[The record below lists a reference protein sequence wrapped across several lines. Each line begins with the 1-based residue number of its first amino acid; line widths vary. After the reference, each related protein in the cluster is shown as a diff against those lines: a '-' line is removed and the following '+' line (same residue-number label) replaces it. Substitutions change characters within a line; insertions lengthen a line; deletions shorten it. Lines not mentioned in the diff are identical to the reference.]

1 MNSFKRKVLVSFM
14 AMALCVTSVFGTS
27 VTAEAAT
34 SKKAVKSVTLKV
46 NNKKVNGKTV
56 QLTQGKSTT
65 VKVTVSPSSAK
76 KSITYKSSNKKIASI
91 STKGKIKGVKAG
103 TATMTVT
110 VKGKNNKTKKA
121 TFKVKVVKK
130 ATPTKKPTKVPTK
143 KPTAVPTKAVQQ
155 PTEMTLEASATA
167 IAPGQT
173 SQLYPKFVP
182 AGTSTKVSYKSS
194 NTTVATVDAN
204 GTVKGLTEGTATIV
218 ATTANN
224 LSATLTIKVAKVA
237 PTSMKLNVSTLTMTI
252 GEGNQTL
259 SAQFPEGTTQTEV
272 TWKSSD
278 ETVVSVDATGKLV
291 AKKAGKATI
300 TATSVADPSI
310 TATCDVTVKSETNT
324 RTDGVTIEV
333 ANALNGYENT
343 VFTGNNADI
352 RVRLYKD
359 AKPVANTDVTL
370 KMEYKSGTG
379 NYWEISNEHSAS
391 STVKTDAQGIAT
403 FTIALKNGYN
413 YKANDGVMGG
423 YLLTAT
429 ATGASTKAQTALRFA
444 RFTVGEYKGRV
455 ATENYSFANI
465 TVNGLLTNLVQGE
478 NAAEE
483 KLDEKQ
489 VVERKQINTDK
500 VNNELIGTSEYVV
513 SQQVST
519 EGTVDHAVTFN
530 AAPLIEYPEVITGTS
545 DDDYKQEVNYSTK
558 GYSIYDTSK
567 STVIREVP
575 TNLNY
580 ATLNFANVTISKNT
594 ALKIEVYRDYDE
606 TTDTLLGKL
615 DDYVYAIKGE
625 HVEDNF
631 GFQVPIQELAK
642 KADDYVYIKVYV
654 ESQGQVEVAKAI
666 GFDLVNITGNYVGT
680 AKYKNL
686 SELYKDAKI
695 NWTSVTTGKIGQ
707 DAYKYANFQNSV
719 TMKAGNNKKAKT
731 DEENINTAYGYGI
744 DTVSSNS
751 PYYNATVTYR
761 VPTYPHL
768 GNAIVTV
775 KKQNANEIDTYFMI
789 PTYADNNE
797 NKLIDSTKVQA
808 FNVSKEE
815 ATNYGVGVQ
824 VTSTDYTVTL
834 NSEISGVSEVY
845 GELEVGS
852 ELDYLTM
859 EQKRL
864 FAYVEWAPLPK
875 EKVKPTTDFYALVGQ
890 TISVD
895 VLVKDENGNKVR
907 DKEVEFYLGDDKT
920 EKLTRASLPEGVSI
934 TADSTK
940 YDETNSTV
948 KTNADGVATITFKSD
963 SYKSGIIAEPLFPK
977 CEGYKVT
984 MSVKGTV
991 AEYARLYWIA
1001 PGLSFTDQTAVEA
1014 EETKDNIAQKATKTI
1029 TYELGNKDTKQTETQ
1044 TKNIDTTWLVG
1055 YQVVGLVEDKVKAD
1069 AATAAKEGYSNVII
1083 EGADTG
1089 VTLLGSGVDEP
1100 YGKIVEGTL
1109 DTKKACAQITSVKTG
1124 LDILRGTL
1132 SRDTID
1138 EKAVMNFTLL
1148 DSLGNVIKTVPNV
1161 GDGETS
1167 ASVGLNVPIKW
1178 APVNM
1183 QYVIDTPSGYDI
1195 TVDENIAGKQE
1206 TVYVKVFDNKNN
1218 MLDDYEVKYSV
1229 KDSSTGEYVKLAG
1242 QKVAGE
1248 ASGVSKKGYV
1258 AINYTIPNKTCT
1270 YDVTATIEGYGSV
1283 TKSINYKTRTAT
1295 TADFGMKLATGAL
1308 ENGMIKIA
1316 VKLSEDV
1323 NADTVVK
1330 EMFEIRDEAGV
1341 KYTINSFSVDGSVIT
1356 MTVNPGT
1363 FKYLNITY
1371 NAVKEDLA
1379 KGVVARRMSSK
1390 NTKVA
1395 MKDGYVISGYYNPGV
1410 EYEYT
1415 KGTVKAKVAT
1425 DLYEGSYVV
1434 FAYGDKADAL
1444 NNLESVAVASG
1455 KATSAKAAKA
1465 KFVKVYV
1472 AGEESEVYE
1481 NKTTE

>member
-46 NNKKVNGKTV
+46 GSKKVNGKTV
-56 QLTQGKSTT
+56 QLTQGKYTT
-65 VKVTVSPSSAK
+65 VKVTVNPSSAK

-204 GTVKGLTEGTATIV
+204 GTVTGLTEGTATIV

-370 KMEYKSGTG
+370 KMEYKSGSG

-391 STVKTDAQGIAT
+391 STVKTDEQGIAT

-444 RFTVGEYKGRV
+444 RFTVGEYKGKV

-478 NAAEE
+478 NAA
-483 KLDEKQ
+483 KQGLDETET
-489 VVERKQINTDK
+489 VERKQINTDK
-500 VNNELIGTSEYVV
+500 VNNELISTSEYVV

-519 EGTVDHAVTFN
+519 KGTDDHAVTFN
-530 AAPLIEYPEVITGTS
+530 AAPLIEYPEVITGTT
-545 DDDYKQEVNYSTK
+545 DDDYTQEVNYSTK
-558 GYSIYDTSK
+558 GYSIYDTTK
-567 STVIREVP
+567 STVIKEVP

-594 ALKIEVYRDYDE
+594 ALKIKVYRDYDE
-606 TTDTLLGKL
+606 MTDTLLGEL
-615 DDYVYAIKGE
+615 ASYAIKGE
-625 HVEDNF
+625 HVEDDF
-631 GFQVPIQELAK
+631 GFQVPIQEFVK

-666 GFDLVNITGNYVGT
+666 GFDLVNIKGNYVGT

-686 SELYKDAKI
+686 SEIYKDAKI
-695 NWTSVTTGKIGQ
+695 NWTSVTKGKIGE
-707 DAYKYANFQNSV
+707 DTYKYANFQNSV
-719 TMKAGNNKKAKT
+719 TMT
-731 DEENINTAYGYGI
+731 DEQAESYGI
-744 DTVSSNS
+744 KVKNQGD
-751 PYYNATVTYR
+751 PYYKATVTYR

-775 KKQNANEIDTYFMI
+775 KKQNANEAITYFMI
-789 PTYADNNE
+789 PTYAVNNE
-797 NKLIDSTKVQA
+797 NKLMDSSKVQA
-808 FNVSKEE
+808 FNVSVQE
-815 ATNYGVGVQ
+815 ATNYGVDVD
-824 VTSTDYTVTL
+824 VKTTDYTVTL
-834 NSEISGVSEVY
+834 NTETAGVSEVY
-845 GELEVGS
+845 GELEVGT
-852 ELDYLTM
+852 ELDEILTT

-864 FAYVEWAPLPK
+864 FAYVEWAPLPT
-875 EKVKPTTDFYALVGQ
+875 EKQKNVKDFYALVGQ
-890 TISVD
+890 TIGVD
-895 VLVKDENGNKVR
+895 VLVTDENGNKVR

-920 EKLTRASLPEGVSI
+920 EKLTRTSLPEGVSI

-940 YDETNSTV
+940 YDETKSTV
-948 KTNADGVATITFKSD
+948 KTNAEGVATITFKSD
-963 SYKSGIIAEPLFPK
+963 SYKSGIIEQPLFPK

-1001 PGLSFTDQTAVEA
+1001 PGLSFTDQTAVKA
-1014 EETKDNIAQKATKTI
+1014 EETKDEDDTDQVATKTI
-1029 TYELGNKDTKQTETQ
+1029 TYELGNKDTLQTKTQ

-1055 YQVVGLVEDKVKAD
+1055 YQVVGLVEDKVKTD
-1069 AATAAKEGYSNVII
+1069 AAAAAADGYSNVII
-1083 EGADTG
+1083 SGADTG
-1089 VTLLGSGVDEP
+1089 ITLLGSGVDEA
-1100 YGKIVEGTL
+1100 YGNIVEGTL
-1109 DTKKACAQITSVKTG
+1109 DTKKACAQVTSVKTG

-1148 DSLGNVIKTVPNV
+1148 DNLGNVIKTVPNV

-1183 QYVIDTPSGYDI
+1183 QYVIETPSGYDI
-1195 TVDENIAGKQE
+1195 TIDENTAGKQE
-1206 TVYVKVFDNKNN
+1206 TVYVKVFDSKDN

-1229 KDSSTGEYVKLAG
+1229 KDSTTGAYIIEEG
-1242 QKVAGE
+1242 
-1248 ASGVSKKGYV
+1248 SGVSKKGYV
-1258 AINYTIPNKTCT
+1258 AINYAIPNKTCT

-1283 TKSINYKTRTAT
+1283 TKSINYKTRTKA
-1295 TADFGMKLATGAL
+1295 TADFGMKLATGEL
-1308 ENGMIKIA
+1308 ENGMIKIS

-1323 NADTVVK
+1323 NPDTVVK
-1330 EMFEIRDEAGV
+1330 EMFEIRDNNKQ
-1341 KYTINSFSVDGSVIT
+1341 KYTINSFSVDGSTIT
-1356 MTVNPGT
+1356 MTVNPAT
-1363 FKYLNITY
+1363 FTYLNITY
-1371 NAVKEDLA
+1371 HDVKEDLVN
-1379 KGVVARRMSSK
+1379 GIVARRMSSK

-1395 MKDGYVISGYYNPGV
+1395 MKDGYAVSGYYYPGV
-1410 EYEYT
+1410 DYT
-1415 KGTVKAKVAT
+1415 YAKGTVTATEAT
-1425 DLYEGSYVV
+1425 DLYKDSYVV
-1434 FAYGDKADAL
+1434 FAYGDSENAL
-1444 NNLESVAVASG
+1444 NNLETVQVKTAGTV
-1455 KATSAKAAKA
+1455 TCAKAAKA
-1465 KFVKVYV
+1465 NFVKVYV
-1472 AGEESEVYE
+1472 AGEESQVYE
-1481 NKTTE
+1481 N

>member
-27 VTAEAAT
+27 TTTEAAS

-46 NNKKVNGKTV
+46 GGKKVNGKTV
-56 QLTQGKSTT
+56 LLTQGKSTT
-65 VKVTVSPSSAK
+65 VKVTVNPSSAK

-121 TFKVKVVKK
+121 TFKVIVQKK
-130 ATPTKKPTKVPTK
+130 PTPTKAPTKVPTK

-182 AGTSTKVSYKSS
+182 AGTTTKVSYKSS

-204 GTVKGLTEGTATIV
+204 GTVTGLTEGTATIV

-259 SAQFPEGTTQTEV
+259 SPQFPEGTTQTEV

-278 ETVVSVDATGKLV
+278 ETIVSVDATGKLV

-300 TATSVADPSI
+300 TATSAADPSI
-310 TATCDVTVKSETNT
+310 TATCEVTVKSETNT

-343 VFTGNNADI
+343 VFTGTNADI

-370 KMEYKSGTG
+370 KMEYKSGTAD
-379 NYWEISNEHSAS
+379 YWEISNEHSAS

-413 YKANDGVMGG
+413 FKANEGVMGG

-444 RFTVGEYKGRV
+444 RFSVGTYKGRV
-455 ATENYSFANI
+455 ATKDYSFANI
-465 TVNGLLTNLVQGE
+465 TVNDFETDLVQGV
-478 NAAEE
+478 NAANKGLEE
-483 KLDEKQ
+483 TQ
-489 VVERKQINTDK
+489 TVERKQINTDK
-500 VNNELIGTSEYVV
+500 NHNELIGTSEYVV

-519 EGTVDHAVTFN
+519 EGKKDHAVTFN

-545 DDDYKQEVNYSTK
+545 DDDYKQAVNYSTQ

-567 STVIREVP
+567 STVIKEVP

-594 ALKIEVYRDYDE
+594 ALKIKVYSAYDE
-606 TTDTLLGKL
+606 VTDTLLGEL
-615 DDYVYAIKGE
+615 ASYAVKGE

-631 GFQVPIQELAK
+631 GFQVPIQELAE

-719 TMKAGNNKKAKT
+719 TMTEAQAKS
-731 DEENINTAYGYGI
+731 YGI
-744 DTVSSNS
+744 DTTSSDS
-751 PYYNATVTYR
+751 PYYKATVTYR

-775 KKQNANEIDTYFMI
+775 KKQNANENDTYFMI

-797 NKLIDSTKVQA
+797 NKLMAADKVQA

-824 VTSTDYTVTL
+824 LTSTDYTVTL
-834 NSEISGVSEVY
+834 NSEKSGISEVY

-852 ELDYLTM
+852 ELDFLTM

-864 FAYVEWAPLPK
+864 FAYVEWAPLPT
-875 EKVKPTTDFYALVGQ
+875 EKKKPTEDFYALVGQ

-895 VLVKDENGNKVR
+895 VLVTDDNGNKVR
-907 DKEVEFYLGDDKT
+907 DTEVEFYLGDDKT
-920 EKLTRASLPEGVSI
+920 EKLTRTSLPEGVSI

-940 YDETNSTV
+940 YDEEKSTV

-963 SYKSGIIAEPLFPK
+963 SYQSGIMEEPLFPK

-991 AEYARLYWIA
+991 AEYAKLYWIA
-1001 PGLSFTDQTAVEA
+1001 PGLSFTDQTAVA
-1014 EETKDNIAQKATKTI
+1014 QKETKDEIAQVAKKTL
-1029 TYELGNKDTKQTETQ
+1029 TYELGNKDTLQTEKQ

-1055 YQVVGLVEDKVKAD
+1055 YQVVGLVEDKEKANAAA
-1069 AATAAKEGYSNVII
+1069 AATDGYSNVII

-1109 DTKKACAQITSVKTG
+1109 DTKKASAQITSVKTG

-1148 DSLGNVIKTVPNV
+1148 DNLGNVIKTVPNV

-1195 TVDENIAGKQE
+1195 TVDANTAGKQE

-1283 TKSINYKTRTAT
+1283 TKSINYKTRTTA
-1295 TADFGMKLATGAL
+1295 TADFGMKLATGVL

-1323 NADTVVK
+1323 NPDTVVK
-1330 EMFEIRDEAGV
+1330 EMFEIRDNNKQ
-1341 KYTINSFSVDGSVIT
+1341 KYTINSFSVEGSTIT
-1356 MTVNPGT
+1356 MTVNPAT
-1363 FKYLNITY
+1363 FTYLNITY
-1371 NAVKEDLA
+1371 HNVKEDLVN
-1379 KGVVARRMSSK
+1379 GIVARRMSSK

-1395 MKDGYVISGYYNPGV
+1395 MKDGYVVSGYYYPGV
-1410 EYEYT
+1410 EYKYA
-1415 KGTVKAKVAT
+1415 KGTVTAKEAT
-1425 DLYEGSYVV
+1425 DLYVDSYVV
-1434 FAYGDKADAL
+1434 FAYGDSENAL
-1444 NNLESVAVASG
+1444 NNLETVQVKTAGTV
-1455 KATSAKAAKA
+1455 TCAKAAKA

-1472 AGEESEVYE
+1472 AGEPSEVYE
-1481 NKTTE
+1481 N

>member
-182 AGTSTKVSYKSS
+182 AGTSIKVSYKSS
-194 NTTVATVDAN
+194 DTTVATVDAN

-370 KMEYKSGTG
+370 KMEYKSGSG

-391 STVKTDAQGIAT
+391 STVKTDEQGIAT

-444 RFTVGEYKGRV
+444 RFTVGEYKGKV

-478 NAAEE
+478 NAA
-483 KLDEKQ
+483 KQGLDETET
-489 VVERKQINTDK
+489 VERKQINTDK

-519 EGTVDHAVTFN
+519 KGTDDHAVTFN
-530 AAPLIEYPEVITGTS
+530 AAPLIEYPEVITGTT
-545 DDDYKQEVNYSTK
+545 DDDYTQEVNYSTK
-558 GYSIYDTSK
+558 GYSIYDTTK
-567 STVIREVP
+567 STVIKEVP

-594 ALKIEVYRDYDE
+594 ALKIKVYRDYDE
-606 TTDTLLGKL
+606 MTDTLLGEL
-615 DDYVYAIKGE
+615 ASYAIKGE
-625 HVEDNF
+625 HVEDDF
-631 GFQVPIQELAK
+631 GFQVPIQELVK

-666 GFDLVNITGNYVGT
+666 GFDLVNIKGNYVGT

-686 SELYKDAKI
+686 SEIYKDAKI
-695 NWTSVTTGKIGQ
+695 NWTSVTKGKIGE
-707 DAYKYANFQNSV
+707 DTYKYANFQNSV
-719 TMKAGNNKKAKT
+719 TMT
-731 DEENINTAYGYGI
+731 DEQAESYGI
-744 DTVSSNS
+744 KVKNQGD
-751 PYYNATVTYR
+751 PYYKATVTYR

-775 KKQNANEIDTYFMI
+775 KKQNANEAITYFMI
-789 PTYADNNE
+789 PTYAVNNE
-797 NKLIDSTKVQA
+797 NKLMDSSKVQA
-808 FNVSKEE
+808 FNVSVQE
-815 ATNYGVGVQ
+815 ATNYGVDVD
-824 VTSTDYTVTL
+824 VKTTDYTVTL
-834 NSEISGVSEVY
+834 NTETAGVSEVY
-845 GELEVGS
+845 GELEVGT
-852 ELDYLTM
+852 ELDEILTT

-864 FAYVEWAPLPK
+864 FAYVEWAPLPT
-875 EKVKPTTDFYALVGQ
+875 EKQKNVKDFYALVGQ
-890 TISVD
+890 TIGVD
-895 VLVKDENGNKVR
+895 VLVTDENGNKVR

-920 EKLTRASLPEGVSI
+920 EKLTRTSLPEGVSI

-940 YDETNSTV
+940 YDETKSTV
-948 KTNADGVATITFKSD
+948 KTNAEGVATITFKSD
-963 SYKSGIIAEPLFPK
+963 SYKSGIIEQPLFPK

-1001 PGLSFTDQTAVEA
+1001 PGLSFTDQTAVKA
-1014 EETKDNIAQKATKTI
+1014 EETKDEDDADQVATKTI
-1029 TYELGNKDTKQTETQ
+1029 TYELGNKDTLQTKTQ

-1055 YQVVGLVEDKVKAD
+1055 YQVVGLVEDKVKTD
-1069 AATAAKEGYSNVII
+1069 AAAAAADGYSNVII
-1083 EGADTG
+1083 SGADTG
-1089 VTLLGSGVDEP
+1089 ITLLGSGVDEA
-1100 YGKIVEGTL
+1100 YGNIVEGTL
-1109 DTKKACAQITSVKTG
+1109 DTKKACAQVTSVKTG

-1138 EKAVMNFTLL
+1138 ENAVMNFTLL

-1195 TVDENIAGKQE
+1195 TVDENTAGKQE
-1206 TVYVKVFDNKNN
+1206 TVYVKVFDSKDN

-1229 KDSSTGEYVKLAG
+1229 KDSTTGAYIIEEG
-1242 QKVAGE
+1242 
-1248 ASGVSKKGYV
+1248 SGVSKKGYV
-1258 AINYTIPNKTCT
+1258 AINYAIPNKTCT

-1283 TKSINYKTRTAT
+1283 TKSINYKTRTEA
-1295 TADFGMKLATGAL
+1295 TADFGMKLATGEL
-1308 ENGMIKIA
+1308 ENGMIKIS

-1323 NADTVVK
+1323 NPDTVVK
-1330 EMFEIRDEAGV
+1330 EMFEIRDNNKQ
-1341 KYTINSFSVDGSVIT
+1341 KYTINSFSVDGSTIT
-1356 MTVNPGT
+1356 MTVNPAT
-1363 FKYLNITY
+1363 FTYLNITY
-1371 NAVKEDLA
+1371 HDVKEDLVN
-1379 KGVVARRMSSK
+1379 GIVARRMSSK

-1395 MKDGYVISGYYNPGV
+1395 MKDGYAVSGYYYPGV
-1410 EYEYT
+1410 DYT
-1415 KGTVKAKVAT
+1415 YAKGTVTATEAT
-1425 DLYEGSYVV
+1425 DLYKDSYVV
-1434 FAYGDKADAL
+1434 FAYGDSENAL
-1444 NNLESVAVASG
+1444 NNLETVQVKTAGTV
-1455 KATSAKAAKA
+1455 TCAKAAKA

-1472 AGEESEVYE
+1472 AGEESKVYE
-1481 NKTTE
+1481 N

>member
-46 NNKKVNGKTV
+46 GSKKVNGKTV
-56 QLTQGKSTT
+56 QLTQGKYTT
-65 VKVTVSPSSAK
+65 VKVTVNPSSAK

-204 GTVKGLTEGTATIV
+204 GTVTGLTEGTATIV

-370 KMEYKSGTG
+370 KMEYKSGSG

-391 STVKTDAQGIAT
+391 STVKTDEQGIAT

-444 RFTVGEYKGRV
+444 RFTVGEYKGKV

-478 NAAEE
+478 NAA
-483 KLDEKQ
+483 KQGLDETET
-489 VVERKQINTDK
+489 VERKQINTDK
-500 VNNELIGTSEYVV
+500 VNNELISTSEYVV

-519 EGTVDHAVTFN
+519 KGTDDHAVTFN
-530 AAPLIEYPEVITGTS
+530 AAPLIEYPEVITGTT
-545 DDDYKQEVNYSTK
+545 DDDYTQEVNYSTK
-558 GYSIYDTSK
+558 GYSIYDTTK
-567 STVIREVP
+567 STVIKEVP

-594 ALKIEVYRDYDE
+594 ALKIKVYRDYDE
-606 TTDTLLGKL
+606 MTDTLLGEL
-615 DDYVYAIKGE
+615 ASYAIKGE
-625 HVEDNF
+625 HVEDDF
-631 GFQVPIQELAK
+631 GFQVPIQEFVK

-666 GFDLVNITGNYVGT
+666 GFDLVNIKGNYVGT

-686 SELYKDAKI
+686 SEIYKDAKI
-695 NWTSVTTGKIGQ
+695 NWTSVTKGKIGE
-707 DAYKYANFQNSV
+707 DTYKYANFQNSV
-719 TMKAGNNKKAKT
+719 TMT
-731 DEENINTAYGYGI
+731 DEQAESYGI
-744 DTVSSNS
+744 KVKNQGD
-751 PYYNATVTYR
+751 PYYKATVTYR

-775 KKQNANEIDTYFMI
+775 KKQNANEAITYFMI
-789 PTYADNNE
+789 PTYAVNNE
-797 NKLIDSTKVQA
+797 NKLMDSSKVQA
-808 FNVSKEE
+808 FNVSVQE
-815 ATNYGVGVQ
+815 ATNYGVDVD
-824 VTSTDYTVTL
+824 VKTTDYTVTL
-834 NSEISGVSEVY
+834 NTETAGVSEVY
-845 GELEVGS
+845 GELEVGT
-852 ELDYLTM
+852 ELDEILTT

-864 FAYVEWAPLPK
+864 FAYVEWAPLPT
-875 EKVKPTTDFYALVGQ
+875 EKQKNVKDFYALVGQ
-890 TISVD
+890 TIGVD
-895 VLVKDENGNKVR
+895 VLVTDENGNKVR

-920 EKLTRASLPEGVSI
+920 EKLTRTSLPEGVSI

-940 YDETNSTV
+940 YDETKSTV
-948 KTNADGVATITFKSD
+948 KTNAEGVATITFKSD
-963 SYKSGIIAEPLFPK
+963 SYKSGIIEQPLFPK

-1001 PGLSFTDQTAVEA
+1001 PGLSFTDQTAVKA
-1014 EETKDNIAQKATKTI
+1014 EETKDEDDTDQVATKTI
-1029 TYELGNKDTKQTETQ
+1029 TYELGNKDTLQTKTQ

-1055 YQVVGLVEDKVKAD
+1055 YQVVGLVEDKVKTD
-1069 AATAAKEGYSNVII
+1069 AAAAAADGYSNVII
-1083 EGADTG
+1083 SGADTG
-1089 VTLLGSGVDEP
+1089 ITLLGSGVDEA
-1100 YGKIVEGTL
+1100 YGNIVEGTL
-1109 DTKKACAQITSVKTG
+1109 DTKKACAQVTSVKTG

-1148 DSLGNVIKTVPNV
+1148 DNLGNVIKTVPNV

-1183 QYVIDTPSGYDI
+1183 QYVIETPSGYDI
-1195 TVDENIAGKQE
+1195 TIDENTAGKQE
-1206 TVYVKVFDNKNN
+1206 TVYVKVFDSKDN

-1229 KDSSTGEYVKLAG
+1229 KDSTTGAYIIEEG
-1242 QKVAGE
+1242 
-1248 ASGVSKKGYV
+1248 SGVSKKGYV
-1258 AINYTIPNKTCT
+1258 AINYAIPNKTCT

-1283 TKSINYKTRTAT
+1283 TKSINYKTRTKA
-1295 TADFGMKLATGAL
+1295 TADFGMKLATGEL
-1308 ENGMIKIA
+1308 ENGMIKIS

-1323 NADTVVK
+1323 NPDTVVK
-1330 EMFEIRDEAGV
+1330 EMFEIRDNNKQ
-1341 KYTINSFSVDGSVIT
+1341 KYTINSFSVDGSTIT
-1356 MTVNPGT
+1356 MTVNPAT
-1363 FKYLNITY
+1363 FTYLNITY
-1371 NAVKEDLA
+1371 HDVKEDLVN
-1379 KGVVARRMSSK
+1379 GIVARRMSSK

-1395 MKDGYVISGYYNPGV
+1395 MKEGYAVSGYYYPGV
-1410 EYEYT
+1410 DYT
-1415 KGTVKAKVAT
+1415 YAKGTVTATEAT
-1425 DLYEGSYVV
+1425 DLYKDSYVV
-1434 FAYGDKADAL
+1434 FAYGDSENAL
-1444 NNLESVAVASG
+1444 NNLETVQVKTAGTV
-1455 KATSAKAAKA
+1455 TCAKAAKA
-1465 KFVKVYV
+1465 NFVKVYV
-1472 AGEESEVYE
+1472 AGEESQVYE
-1481 NKTTE
+1481 N